1 MNKLYLM
8 GYSLVVV
15 LLMAVS
21 CAKEA
26 EVLTGSIY
34 GEVTDSQTGEPIQ
47 GVQISLTPGGVT
59 TTTGSDG
66 AYEFLNLDVAQY
78 QLQAKKADYIAETK
92 RVTVVVG
99 KSVSCDMVLTPM
111 QKLDLSATSLNF
123 GKENSSL
130 SFDIKNKGTSKFNW
144 NISGLS
150 NVDWIEVNPVS
161 GALDG
166 GKSCTVQV
174 SVLREKLTESKDLTL
189 IVNADKESV
198 SLKVNV
204 EVEKKVAKI
213 EVEPSTIDFG
223 KDESVMTFNV
233 KNVGNAGKIDW
244 NITGLDVDWIKI
256 EPMKGAL
263 DEGKTQAVK
272 VSLARGLV
280 KEKVKTTVLVNAAGE
295 SLPIEILAEENKDRY
310 IVADPS
316 SIVLGEKDKT
326 DLVLLSYNGSTN
338 YSVQVKEEGI
348 EWLELSKTTG
358 TIPQYDAA
366 NPAMKETIELVV
378 NRKDMLA
385 GEYKCTLVIR
395 SDLEDLEI
403 PVSMKVKEA
412 ETTLEVSPAKIEFG
426 QDKNSATF
434 TVKNVGNTGEH
445 EWKLELVDVECLTAT
460 PMSGKLGMG
469 KSATITLGLNRD
481 KLTSSLATSIVVA
494 MAEETVQV
502 SVTAEPKPAREFKVQ
517 PTSLSLGKEKT
528 ASFTMYST
536 HGDTAYELLMKESN
550 ATWLTFS
557 KKNGVAKDGI
567 AETIEVEVLRESLA
581 AGDYSGTIIVRTD
594 LGDTEIPVTMTVEEG
609 ANTTVAGTIVSCHD
623 DLEFTLVS
631 CKITGTTAVIDM
643 TVKNKGETT
652 HSLTLFGGNY
662 SYAYDDRGN
671 KYHSSDLLVALAGNG
686 YAVNTSYTDIPAGGM
701 TKLAIKIANV
711 DESAAVFD
719 NVSIA
724 TNKDSGLI
732 LKNIA
737 IGERKSVALPSS
749 QTTGTVVGF
758 SDDFEVVLVD
768 CKAGTNYTTLSL
780 QIKNVGKTLAN
791 LTLFGGN
798 YSYAYD
804 DKGNKYHNSNLNVA
818 LSGSGYAV
826 NSSYSI
832 IPSGVMSN
840 VLIRIAN
847 VDSEAKEFTNITIAT
862 NYDNDL
868 VLKNV
873 KIRK

>member
-1 MNKLYLM
+1 MKRLYLI
-8 GYSLVVV
+8 GYGLIAV

-21 CAKEA
+21 CAKEV

-34 GEVTDSQTGEPIQ
+34 GEVTDSQTGEPVQ

-66 AYEFLNLDVAQY
+66 AYEFQNLDAAQY
-78 QLQAKKADYIAETK
+78 QLQAKKTDYIAETK
-92 RVTVVVG
+92 RVTVVIG
-99 KSVSCDMVLTPM
+99 KSVSCDMVLIPM

-123 GKENSSL
+123 GKENTSL

-174 SVLREKLTESKDLTL
+174 SVLREKLTENQDLTL

-233 KNVGNAGKIDW
+233 KNVGNAGKVEW

-272 VSLARGLV
+272 VSLARDLV

-295 SLPIEILAEENKDRY
+295 SFPIEILAEENKARY
-310 IVADPS
+310 IVADPT
-316 SIVLGEKDKT
+316 SIIIGEKEKE
-326 DLVLLSYNGSTN
+326 DLTLFSYNGSTN
-338 YSVQVKEEGI
+338 YSVQIKEEGI
-348 EWLELSKTTG
+348 GWLELSKTAG

-385 GEYKCTLVIR
+385 GEYKCTLVIH

-412 ETTLEVSPAKIEFG
+412 EKTLEVSPANIELG
-426 QDKNSATF
+426 QDKNGATF

-445 EWKLELVDVECLTAT
+445 EWKLELADVECLTAT

-536 HGDTAYELLMKESN
+536 HGDTAYELLMKESD

-567 AETIEVEVLRESLA
+567 AETIEVEVLRESLP
-581 AGDYSGTIIVRTD
+581 AGNYSGTIIVRTD
-594 LGDTEIPVTMTVEEG
+594 LGDTEIPVTMVVEEQ
-609 ANTTVAGTIVSCHD
+609 ASSSVGTIVSCHN
-623 DLEFTLVS
+623 DLEFTLNS

-643 TVKNKGETT
+643 MVKNIGTTT
-652 HSLTLFGGNY
+652 HSLTLHGGNY

-671 KYHSSDLLVALAGNG
+671 KYLNSDLLVALAGNS
-686 YAVNTSYTDIPAGGM
+686 YTTFNSYTDIPAGVV
-701 TKLAIKIANV
+701 TKLSIKITNV
-711 DESAAVFD
+711 DESVAVFD
-719 NVSIA
+719 NVSIK
-724 TNKDSGLI
+724 TNKDSDLI

-758 SDDFEVVLVD
+758 SDELEIVLID

-780 QIKNVGKTLAN
+780 QIKNIGKSLAD
-791 LTLFGGN
+791 LTLYGGN

-818 LSGSGYAV
+818 LSGSSYTIF
-826 NSSYSI
+826 NSYTKL
-832 IPSGVMSN
+832 PSGIMTN
-840 VLIRIAN
+840 VYIRIAN
-847 VDSEAKEFTNITIAT
+847 VDVEAKEFTNITIAT

>member
-1 MNKLYLM
+1 MNKLYLI

-15 LLMAVS
+15 LLLAVS

-26 EVLTGSIY
+26 EILTGSIY

-66 AYEFLNLDVAQY
+66 AYEFQNLDVAQY
-78 QLQAKKADYIAETK
+78 QLQAKKTDYIAETK

-99 KSVSCDMVLTPM
+99 KTVNCDMVLKPM

-123 GKENSSL
+123 GKENTSL

-174 SVLREKLTESKDLTL
+174 SVLRDKLTESKDLTL

-233 KNVGNAGKIDW
+233 KNVGNGGKVEW

-272 VSLARGLV
+272 VSLARDLV
-280 KEKVKTTVLVNAAGE
+280 KEKVKTTVLINAAGE
-295 SLPIEILAEENKDRY
+295 SFPIEILAEESKKRYVAANPVVVSLGDRSEETLTLY
-310 IVADPS
+310 
-316 SIVLGEKDKT
+316 
-326 DLVLLSYNGSTN
+326 SYYGSTN
-338 YSVQVKEEGI
+338 YSLVVKEANVG
-348 EWLELSKTTG
+348 WLKLSKTSG
-358 TIPQYDAA
+358 SIPQYDAA
-366 NPAMKETIELVV
+366 NPAMKETIGLSVERS
-378 NRKDMLA
+378 NMSA
-385 GEYKCTLVIR
+385 GEYNCTLIVR
-395 SDLEDLEI
+395 SDLGDLEV
-403 PVSMKVKEA
+403 PVSMTVKDVKF
-412 ETTLEVSPAKIEFG
+412 EVSPMQLAFG
-426 QDKNSATF
+426 SDKN
-434 TVKNVGNTGEH
+434 N
-445 EWKLELVDVECLTAT
+445 
-460 PMSGKLGMG
+460 
-469 KSATITLGLNRD
+469 
-481 KLTSSLATSIVVA
+481 
-494 MAEETVQV
+494 
-502 SVTAEPKPAREFKVQ
+502 
-517 PTSLSLGKEKT
+517 
-528 ASFTMYST
+528 ASFSMFST
-536 HGDTAYELLMKESN
+536 NGDTTFELLVKESD
-550 ATWLTFS
+550 TSWLTLN
-557 KKNGVAKDGI
+557 KKSGVVKDGV
-567 AETIEVEVLRESLA
+567 AETIDVTVKRDGLA
-581 AGDYSGTIIVRTD
+581 VGSYSATIIVRTGS
-594 LGDTEIPVTMTVEEG
+594 GDTEIPVTMVVEEQ
-609 ANTTVAGTIVSCHD
+609 ASSSVGTIVSCHD

-643 TVKNKGETT
+643 TVKNIGETT
-652 HSLTLFGGNY
+652 HSLTLYGDNSN

-671 KYHSSDLLVALAGNG
+671 KYHYSDLLVALAGNS
-686 YAVNTSYTDIPAGGM
+686 YTPYNSYTDIPAGVM
-701 TKLAIKIANV
+701 TKLSIKITNV

-780 QIKNVGKTLAN
+780 QLKNVGKSLAK
-791 LTLFGGN
+791 LTLYGGN
-798 YSYAYD
+798 SYAYD
-804 DKGNKYHNSNLNVA
+804 DRGNKYHNSNLNVA
-818 LSGSGYAV
+818 LSGSSYTPY
-826 NSSYSI
+826 NSYTNL
-832 IPSGVMSN
+832 PSGIMTNMYV
-840 VLIRIAN
+840 RIAN
-847 VDSEAKEFTNITIAT
+847 VDVEAKEFTNITIAT

>member
-1 MNKLYLM
+1 MNKLYLI

-15 LLMAVS
+15 LLLAVS

-26 EVLTGSIY
+26 EILTGSIY

-66 AYEFLNLDVAQY
+66 AYEFQNLDVAQY
-78 QLQAKKADYIAETK
+78 QLQAKKTDYIAETK

-99 KSVSCDMVLTPM
+99 KTVNCDMVLKPM

-123 GKENSSL
+123 GKENTSL

-233 KNVGNAGKIDW
+233 KNVGNAGKVEW

-263 DEGKTQAVK
+263 DERKTQAVK
-272 VSLARGLV
+272 VSLARDLV
-280 KEKVKTTVLVNAAGE
+280 KEKVKTTVLINAAGE
-295 SLPIEILAEENKDRY
+295 SFPIEILAEESKKRY
-310 IVADPS
+310 IAANPVAVS
-316 SIVLGEKDKT
+316 LGDRSEET
-326 DLVLLSYNGSTN
+326 LTLYSYYGSTN
-338 YSVQVKEEGI
+338 YSLVVKEANVG
-348 EWLELSKTTG
+348 WLKLSKISG

-366 NPAMKETIELVV
+366 NPAMKETIGLSVERS
-378 NRKDMLA
+378 NMSA
-385 GEYKCTLVIR
+385 GEYNCTLIVR
-395 SDLEDLEI
+395 SDLGDLEV
-403 PVSMKVKEA
+403 PVSMTVKEVKF
-412 ETTLEVSPAKIEFG
+412 EV
-426 QDKNSATF
+426 
-434 TVKNVGNTGEH
+434 
-445 EWKLELVDVECLTAT
+445 T
-460 PMSGKLGMG
+460 PMQISFG
-469 KSATITLGLNRD
+469 TD
-481 KLTSSLATSIVVA
+481 KTN
-494 MAEETVQV
+494 
-502 SVTAEPKPAREFKVQ
+502 
-517 PTSLSLGKEKT
+517 
-528 ASFTMYST
+528 ASFTMFST
-536 HGDTAYELLMKESN
+536 NGDTAYELLVKESD
-550 ATWLTFS
+550 ASWLTLNKKS
-557 KKNGVAKDGI
+557 GVVKNGVA
-567 AETIEVEVLRESLA
+567 ETIDVAVKRDGLSV
-581 AGDYSGTIIVRTD
+581 GNYSATIIVRTGSVD
-594 LGDTEIPVTMTVEEG
+594 KEIPVTMAVEEG
-609 ANTTVAGTIVSCHD
+609 THATVAGTIVSCHD

-671 KYHSSDLLVALAGNG
+671 KYHRSDLLVALAGNS
-686 YAVNTSYTDIPAGGM
+686 YTVYNSYTDIPAGVT
-701 TKLAIKIANV
+701 TKLAIKITNV

-732 LKNIA
+732 LKNIV

-758 SDDFEVVLVD
+758 SDNLEVVLID

-780 QIKNVGKTLAN
+780 QIKNVGKSLAD
-791 LTLFGGN
+791 LTLYGGN

-804 DKGNKYHNSNLNVA
+804 DKGNKYHNSNLNIA
-818 LSGSGYAV
+818 LSGSSYTV
-826 NSSYSI
+826 YNSYTKL
-832 IPSGVMSN
+832 PSGIMTN
-840 VLIRIAN
+840 VYIRVAN
-847 VDSEAKEFTNITIAT
+847 VDVEAKEFTNITIAT

>member
-1 MNKLYLM
+1 MNRFYLL
-8 GYSLVVV
+8 GYSLVAV
-15 LLMAVS
+15 LLLAVS

-26 EVLTGSIY
+26 EILTGSIY
-34 GEVTDSQTGEPIQ
+34 GKVTDSQTGEPIQ
-47 GVQISLTPGGVT
+47 GAQISLTPGGVT

-66 AYEFLNLDVAQY
+66 AYEFQNLDVAQY
-78 QLQAKKADYIAETK
+78 QLQAKKSDYIVETK

-99 KSVSCDMVLTPM
+99 KSVSCDMVLKPM
-111 QKLDLSATSLNF
+111 QKLDLSTTSLNF
-123 GKENSSL
+123 GKENTSL

-316 SIVLGEKDKT
+316 SIVLVEKDKT
-326 DLVLLSYNGSTN
+326 DLVLFSYNGSTN

-445 EWKLELVDVECLTAT
+445 VWKLELVDVECLTAT

-517 PTSLSLGKEKT
+517 PVSLPLGKEKS

-536 HGDTAYELLMKESN
+536 HGDTAYELLMKESD

-567 AETIEVEVLRESLA
+567 AETIEVAVLRESLA

-594 LGDTEIPVTMTVEEG
+594 LGDTEIPVTMVVEEQASSSG
-609 ANTTVAGTIVSCHD
+609 GTIVSCHD
-623 DLEFTLVS
+623 DLVFTLNS

-643 TVKNKGETT
+643 MVKNMGETT
-652 HSLTLFGGNY
+652 HSLTLYGGN
-662 SYAYDDRGN
+662 SN
-671 KYHSSDLLVALAGNG
+671 
-686 YAVNTSYTDIPAGGM
+686 
-701 TKLAIKIANV
+701 
-711 DESAAVFD
+711 
-719 NVSIA
+719 
-724 TNKDSGLI
+724 
-732 LKNIA
+732 
-737 IGERKSVALPSS
+737 
-749 QTTGTVVGF
+749 
-758 SDDFEVVLVD
+758 
-768 CKAGTNYTTLSL
+768 
-780 QIKNVGKTLAN
+780 
-791 LTLFGGN
+791 
-798 YSYAYD
+798 SYAYD

-818 LSGSGYAV
+818 LSGSSYTSY
-826 NSSYSI
+826 NSYTNL
-832 IPSGVMSN
+832 PSGIMTN
-840 VLIRIAN
+840 VYIRIAD
-847 VDSEAKEFTNITIAT
+847 VDAEAKEFTNITIAT